1 MPKQPGILIIRFSAM
16 GDVAMTAPV
25 LREFTAHY
33 PGVKLTV
40 VSRSLFAP
48 FFKDIPG
55 LQFHA
60 FEPKGKHK
68 GFTGLIK
75 LFLELR
81 RLPVTRVADLHNN
94 LRSRILTIL
103 FFLCGI
109 KIARVNKA
117 RSEKK
122 QLTRKGNKI
131 LRPLKPVTER
141 YASVF
146 AALGYPFQLSHRL
159 PPAHPE
165 NLSSELQQ
173 LTGAI
178 KNTKWIGVSPF
189 AQHAQKVY
197 PYHKMETVLVALA
210 NQGYQLFIFGGGEQE
225 KQIARSWAAKHPL
238 ISSVIGKVD
247 LEQEL
252 QLISNLDLMLS
263 MDSSGMHMA
272 SLKGIPVVSIWGAT
286 HPYAGFLGY
295 GQSASDA
302 VQIDLYCRPCS
313 VYGNIPCYRGD
324 LACMNNLS
332 ESIVIHTITHKL
344 NYG

>member
-1 MPKQPGILIIRFSAM
+1 MPKQPGILVIRFSAM

-25 LREFTAHY
+25 LKEFTTHY

-40 VSRSLFAP
+40 VSRPLFTP
-48 FFKDIPG
+48 FFKDIPN

-60 FEPKGKHK
+60 FEPKGRHK

-117 RSEKK
+117 RTEKK
-122 QLTRKGNKI
+122 QLTRKRDKV
-131 LRPLKPVTER
+131 LKPLSPVTER

-146 AALGYPFQLSHRL
+146 AALGYPFQLSHQL
-159 PPAHPE
+159 PPARPE
-165 NLSSELQQ
+165 KLSEQLQQ
-173 LTGAI
+173 LTATP
-178 KNTKWIGVSPF
+178 KNTKWIGISPF

-197 PYHKMETVLVALA
+197 PYHKMETVLMALA
-210 NQGYQLFIFGGGEQE
+210 AQGYKLFIFGGGEEE
-225 KQIARSWAAKHPL
+225 KEIAGRWAAKHPL
-238 ISSVIGKVD
+238 ITPVIGKVN

-252 QLISNLDLMLS
+252 LLISNLDLMIS
-263 MDSSGMHMA
+263 MDSSGMHLA
-272 SLKGIPVVSIWGAT
+272 SLKGIPVISIWGAT
-286 HPYAGFLGY
+286 HPYMGFLGY
-295 GQSASDA
+295 GQSAANA

-332 ESIVIHTITHKL
+332 ENVVINTITHQLK
-344 NYG
+344 YG